1 MQEWI
6 KGDRPTVGTRS
17 YHESIAPKLS
27 TCSKKQNQQALNSH
41 LRMCENL
48 LCELKWLA
56 QAKHSCDM
64 PWRRLSSSPHAYF
77 SFCLITKWK
86 ADRFVRLLYLK
97 KKKKQRLKRSG
108 NGKGFFPSSFWKQRR
123 PLCAN
128 LTIRQYF
135 VSLLHSLCSYQPIAP
150 YF

>member
-6 KGDRPTVGTRS
+6 KGDRPTVGMRS
-17 YHESIAPKLS
+17 YHKSIAPKLS

-64 PWRRLSSSPHAYF
+64 PWRRLSNSPHAYF

-86 ADRFVRLLYLK
+86 ADRFVLLLYLK
-97 KKKKQRLKRSG
+97 KKKSKDWREVAM
-108 NGKGFFPSSFWKQRR
+108 GKVSFQAVSENREDLCVQTWQYVSISLAFYTPSAATS
-123 PLCAN
+123 P
-128 LTIRQYF
+128 
-135 VSLLHSLCSYQPIAP
+135 
-150 YF
+150 